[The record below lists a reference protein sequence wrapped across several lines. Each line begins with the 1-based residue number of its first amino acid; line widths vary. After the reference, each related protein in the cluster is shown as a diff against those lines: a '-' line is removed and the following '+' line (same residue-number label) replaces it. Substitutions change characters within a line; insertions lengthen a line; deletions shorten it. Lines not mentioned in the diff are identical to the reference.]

1 MAEYSYND
9 IMKMQNDAIRRVNE
23 MQRRAKTVVEEINEE
38 NVKSFDETP
47 QHSTSTDVKRV
58 KMPDDYLNEL
68 KNFAS
73 TSSYFDGIGG
83 YYYNHRGNES
93 FAAKVEDCCTV
104 ANTDRRGTN
113 IKGNCTDI
121 TSFLR
126 DAYSEHA
133 DLWDFK
139 NTWTWSGKVNGKQV
153 NVSCPHLAWE

>member
-73 TSSYFDGIGG
+73 TSSYFEEPVHPKKQQ
-83 YYYNHRGNES
+83 YKTEEKKTTKTHPETQN
-93 FAAKVEDCCTV
+93 
-104 ANTDRRGTN
+104 
-113 IKGNCTDI
+113 DI
-121 TSFLR
+121 
-126 DAYSEHA
+126 
-133 DLWDFK
+133 FK
-139 NTWTWSGKVNGKQV
+139 NILSDLNMDSDKALILSLVLL
-153 NVSCPHLAWE
+153 LAEEKADEFLILALLYILS